1 MKTNKVEIDIGPYTI
16 TDIAKTLNNAYV
28 AFWDILSAVNLGTH
42 LPAKWDK
49 FAELPYEEL
58 LKRRCILADL
68 VRTFER
74 LEEEENERNSEKSE

>member
-1 MKTNKVEIDIGPYTI
+1 MKVEIDISPYDI
-16 TDIAKTLNNAYV
+16 TSVAKTLNNAYV
-28 AFWDILSAVNLGTH
+28 AFWDILSAINLGTQ
-42 LPAKWDK
+42 LPTRWDK

-74 LEEEENERNSEKSE
+74 LEEEENERNSKESE